1 MTGRHVAALAVGLLL
16 LLTGCA
22 GSGGQAARQ
31 RADRLAREAG
41 FHRTVVAAGPFHL
54 AAFLRLSA
62 PAKVLRVYIAGDGHA
77 WETRTIPSDDPTP
90 WSPVALELAVRDPA
104 PAVAV
109 LARPCQYVP
118 LHGDPACNQAVW
130 TGARYNPA
138 VIAST
143 NAALDR
149 LEALAGASRLD
160 LVGYSGGG
168 AVAVLAAA
176 HRTDVRSLRTVAA
189 NLDTALWT
197 REHAVSPLTNSLNP
211 VSVAPLLATVPQLH
225 FVGSRDRVVDV
236 SVVRS
241 YADAAG
247 PAACLRV
254 VVVPGMRHGT
264 DWAAVWPGLL
274 ATALPKRCHRPRT
287 GMVTR

>member
-1 MTGRHVAALAVGLLL
+1 MTGRQFAALAVGLL

-41 FHRTVVAAGPFHL
+41 FHRIVVAAGPFHL

-77 WETRTIPSDDPTP
+77 WDTRTIPSDDPTP

-104 PAVAV
+104 LAVAF

-118 LHGDPACNQAVW
+118 PHSDAACGRSVW
-130 TGARYNPA
+130 TDARYSPR
-138 VIAST
+138 VIASM
-143 NAALDR
+143 NAALDH
-149 LEALAGASRLD
+149 LEALAGVTRLD

-176 HRTDVRSLRTVAA
+176 RRTDVRSLRTVAA

-211 VSVAPLLATVPQLH
+211 VSVAPLLAAVPQVH
-225 FVGSRDRVVDV
+225 FVGGRDRVVDV

-241 YADAAG
+241 YATAAG
-247 PAACLRV
+247 PACLKV
-254 VVVPGMRHGT
+254 VVVPGMRHGA
-264 DWAAVWPGLL
+264 DWAPVWPELL
-274 ATALPKRCHRPRT
+274 AAPLPKRCHRPRT
-287 GMVTR
+287 GAVTR